1 MGFPGGFEH
10 LLGDLLQAVPTFL
23 PKSRLNIEI
32 LLFHLCFS
40 LEILF
45 YYFII
50 YYLQMI
56 FNDKQHFRI
65 ILHITHYWTY
75 YVCLLLDLSN

>member
-10 LLGDLLQAVPTFL
+10 LLGDLLQAVPISL
-23 PKSRLNIEI
+23 PKSGLNIEI

-56 FNDKQHFRI
+56 FNDKQYFRI

-75 YVCLLLDLSN
+75 YMCLLLDLSN